1 MIAKILFIS
10 DLHKRYRDSESIK
23 GQIAVQQQIQE
34 DLIEFNK
41 QNGITHNIVLG
52 DWYDRGFHGL
62 GQAYGAIEM
71 DRRLSASVNGNV
83 YLCVGNHFYLERDE
97 NPEMYIIQP
106 NNFIKPQIPIPV
118 PDEPIFK
125 VVPSLK
131 LGTIQIDFFHYNKT
145 NKEYAAYR
153 SNDVSYRIGVYH
165 DHTVVPAWVKEQ
177 EGLVGA
183 ASTQSY
189 FSRIFNNVDLAIC
202 GHIHTKIGTV
212 TMELCDTGRKVPLI
226 IPGALGITQNKDQYK
241 HASVDLPVVTIEDDN
256 TVSVE
261 MHTFA
266 THVDRLQF
274 STRKDKRTLM
284 DATIAAADVSSLKH
298 MSVTHADAAMS
309 SLPAYLK
316 ARGYSEECL
325 KLIDSAATDSLNLGT
340 AYQIISGG
348 IQ

>member
-34 DLIEFNK
+34 DIISFNK
-41 QNGITHNIVLG
+41 ANGITHNIVLG

-62 GQAYGAIEM
+62 CQAYGAMEM
-71 DRRLSASVNGNV
+71 DRRLAASVNGNV

-106 NNFIKPQIPIPV
+106 NNFIRPQMPIPV
-118 PDEPIFK
+118 PDKPIFK
-125 VVPSLK
+125 VVPTLT
-131 LGTIQIDFFHYNKT
+131 LGTVQIDFFHYNMS

-153 SNDVSYRIGVYH
+153 QPETTYHIGVYH
-165 DHTVVPAWVKEQ
+165 DHTIVPAWVKEQ
-177 EGLVGA
+177 EGLVGSS
-183 ASTQSY
+183 STQSY
-189 FSRIFNNVDLAIC
+189 FARIFGNIDLGVC

-212 TMELCDTGRKVPLI
+212 TMEMCDTGRKVPLI

-241 HASVDLPVVTIEDDN
+241 HASVDLPVVTINDDN
-256 TVSVE
+256 SVVLE

-266 THVDRLQF
+266 THVDQLQF
-274 STRKDKRTLM
+274 SAKKDKRTLM
-284 DATIAAADVSSLKH
+284 DSTIAAADVGNLKRL
-298 MSVTHADAAMS
+298 SVTHSDAALT

-316 ARGYSEECL
+316 SRGYSDECL

-348 IQ
+348 V